1 MGRFFVASSA
11 VVAAVVVLAG
21 CRQDASIDEVV
32 VTDDPLVIDVI
43 VDTCNAD
50 VDVKVDETDDEV
62 FLSVRNNDRA
72 LFITGGDDCQDLVA
86 VELGSPLGDRRLVLD
101 DGSEITLT
109 TFPSDD
115 EVSP

>member
-1 MGRFFVASSA
+1 MRMSRFFVDSIA
-11 VVAAVVVLAG
+11 VVAAVVLLAG

-50 VDVKVDETDDEV
+50 VEVTIDETDDEV
-62 FLSVRNNDRA
+62 VLSVRNNDRA

-86 VELGSPLGDRRLVLD
+86 VELESPLGDRRLVLD
-101 DGSEITLT
+101 DGSEMTLT
-109 TFPSDD
+109 TFTSDD
-115 EVSP
+115 